1 MSAAGLKLDD
11 LVVGR
16 GTVAVAGPFDA
27 GVAAGEALVVTGPNG
42 AGKSTLLRTLA
53 GLLPPLAGAI
63 RLDGLVA
70 PDGEP
75 AERLADVAHYV
86 GHRHGMKSQISVGAN
101 LGFWARYLGGAGNF
115 DAPAGP
121 ASASAP
127 GLTSD
132 RVKAT
137 GLAAPS
143 GMAAASLPL
152 SSAEAL
158 AAVGLAGLETIP
170 FAYLSAGQQRR
181 ASLARL
187 LVAHRPVWIL
197 DEPTS
202 ALDAA
207 SQGRFAEIVA
217 RHLAA
222 GGIAIAATHHPL
234 GLEGAKTLHIDARD
248 PRSAGSGTPDA
259 PLDEADLA
267 SAEGWL

>member
-1 MSAAGLKLDD
+1 MIAAGLKLEG

-27 GVAAGEALVVTGPNG
+27 CVAAGEALVVTGPNG
-42 AGKSTLLRTLA
+42 AGKSPLLRTLA

-86 GHRHGMKSQISVGAN
+86 GHRHGMKSQISVGDN
-101 LGFWARYLGGAGNF
+101 LGFWTRYLGGAGSF
-115 DAPAGP
+115 DAPGGAGP
-121 ASASAP
+121 ATASSSAP
-127 GLTSD
+127 SSRLT
-132 RVKAT
+132 
-137 GLAAPS
+137 PS
-143 GMAAASLPL
+143 SRSTAASPPV
-152 SSAEAL
+152 SPAEAL
-158 AAVGLAGLETIP
+158 AAVGLPGLEAIP

-187 LVAHRPVWIL
+187 LVAFRPVWIL

-207 SQGRFAEIVA
+207 SQTRFAEIVA

-234 GLEGAKTLHIDARD
+234 GLEGAKTLHIVPSARRGDGPGVPAIDDA
-248 PRSAGSGTPDA
+248 A
-259 PLDEADLA
+259 LA
-267 SAEGWL
+267 EAEGWL

>member
-1 MSAAGLKLDD
+1 MKLEG

-16 GTVAVAGPFDA
+16 GAVAVAGPFDA
-27 GVAAGEALVVTGPNG
+27 GVAAGEALFVTGPNG

-63 RLDGLVA
+63 RLDGLFA

-86 GHRHGMKSQISVGAN
+86 GHRHGMKGQISVGDN
-101 LGFWARYLGGAGNF
+101 LSFWARYLGGAGSF
-115 DAPAGP
+115 DAPGGP
-121 ASASAP
+121 ASAAAP
-127 GLTSD
+127 ASGRTSD
-132 RVKAT
+132 RVKAS
-137 GLAAPS
+137 GLAALS
-143 GMAAASLPL
+143 GIAAASPPL
-152 SSAEAL
+152 SPAEAL
-158 AAVGLAGLETIP
+158 AAVGLPGLEAIP

-187 LVAHRPVWIL
+187 LVAFRPVWIL

-207 SQGRFAEIVA
+207 SQTRFAEIVA

-234 GLEGAKTLHIDARD
+234 GLEGAKTLHIVPSARRGDGPGVPAIDDA
-248 PRSAGSGTPDA
+248 A
-259 PLDEADLA
+259 LA
-267 SAEGWL
+267 EAEGWL

>member
-1 MSAAGLKLDD
+1 MSAARLSLQG

-70 PDGEP
+70 ADGEP
-75 AERLADVAHYV
+75 AERLADAAHYV
-86 GHRHGMKSQISVGAN
+86 GHRHAMKGQISVGDN
-101 LGFWARYLGGAGNF
+101 LGFWARYLGGGGGV
-115 DAPAGP
+115 DEPAGAAP
-121 ASASAP
+121 ESASASGPTHAVGP
-127 GLTSD
+127 VT
-132 RVKAT
+132 A
-137 GLAAPS
+137 S
-143 GMAAASLPL
+143 GNAAASLPL
-152 SSAEAL
+152 SPAEAL
-158 AAVGLAGLETIP
+158 AAVGLAGLEAIP

-187 LVAHRPVWIL
+187 LVADRPVWIL

-217 RHLAA
+217 RHLAT

-248 PRSAGSGTPDA
+248 PRSSGPGTPDA
-259 PLDEADLA
+259 LLDEDDLA